1 MIKKTIYILLL
12 LAFTLMGAGAAGAQ
26 SLNREQVLSG
36 LSAKYRDINS
46 LKADYRRVASTPTTG
61 QIFQSSAS
69 QEARGVLSWQKPDK
83 LLLDQASPAP
93 ELMLTDGHT
102 VWWHIPAEKLA
113 YRYRNIDVAG
123 QLKPLLSFLGGL
135 NSLNAEFNVALAPAD
150 KGRPGHH
157 GLVLTPK
164 GGPEG
169 GVERLTV
176 WCDGS
181 FALTGFRLS
190 SITGETTDFYFSG
203 FSENPKLPN
212 SLFSFKVPRG
222 TEVIEE

>member
-1 MIKKTIYILLL
+1 MIKKIIYILLL
-12 LAFTLMGAGAAGAQ
+12 LALTLVMAGAAGAQ
-26 SLNREQVLSG
+26 SLNGDQILSG
-36 LSAKYRDINS
+36 LSAKYKGINS

-61 QIFQSSAS
+61 QIFQNSAS
-69 QEARGVLSWQKPDK
+69 QEARGVLSWQRPDK

-93 ELMLTDGHT
+93 EVMVTDGNT
-102 VWWHIPAEKLA
+102 VWWHIPSEKLV
-113 YRYRNIDVAG
+113 YRYRDIDVAG

-135 NSLNAEFNVALAPAD
+135 NSLNSEFNVALAPAD
-150 KGRPGHH
+150 KGRPGQH
-157 GLVLTPK
+157 GLILTPI

-203 FSENPKLPN
+203 FSENPKL
-212 SLFSFKVPRG
+212 SSSVFSFKVPRG